1 MNIIFQNLS
10 SLQEVVWMKNNTLKA
25 KIMRIV
31 CDILIAIFLLGFI
44 LFFLYHMNGSLELYP
59 TEEQEE
65 KIKVM
70 TMLLMIA
77 NAVPCI
83 ACLAIRIKYRKK

>member
-1 MNIIFQNLS
+1 
-10 SLQEVVWMKNNTLKA
+10 MKNNTIKA
-25 KIMRIV
+25 KIIRIV
-31 CDILIAIFLLGFI
+31 CDMLITIFLLGFI

-59 TEEQEE
+59 TEEQEDAV
-65 KIKVM
+65 KCV

-83 ACLAIRIKYRKK
+83 ACIAIRIKYRKKL

>member
-1 MNIIFQNLS
+1 
-10 SLQEVVWMKNNTLKA
+10 
-25 KIMRIV
+25 
-31 CDILIAIFLLGFI
+31 
-44 LFFLYHMNGSLELYP
+44 MNGSLELYP

-83 ACLAIRIKYRKK
+83 ACLAIRIKYRKNDKQYI

>member
-1 MNIIFQNLS
+1 
-10 SLQEVVWMKNNTLKA
+10 MKNNTLKA
-25 KIMRIV
+25 KIIRIV

-70 TMLLMIA
+70 TMLLMIT
-77 NAVPCI
+77 NAAPCVVCI
-83 ACLAIRIKYRKK
+83 AIRIKYRKNDKEY